1 MASEQDNNGVFLGFY
16 RVTYVAQIRAGSAL
30 MAAVNHRPLG
40 LAVAIVTLVLD
51 QLVKYT
57 VTYPLALKSRM
68 DEGIEILPIF
78 RLRWLENRGVSMGF
92 FHADTNLMR
101 WILVGMTMLIAG
113 FVAVWMWREKAR
125 QDVVALG
132 LVLGGAIGN
141 IVDRIRLGYVVDYAD
156 LHFGEWRPF
165 LIFNLADAAITFGV
179 LILLARALL
188 LREKGAKTES
198 MN

>member
-1 MASEQDNNGVFLGFY
+1 M
-16 RVTYVAQIRAGSAL
+16 SAI
-30 MAAVNHRPLG
+30 NHRPLG
-40 LAVAIVTLVLD
+40 LTVAIVTLALD

-57 VTYPLALKSRM
+57 VTYPLALQSRA
-68 DEGIEILPIF
+68 DAGIEILPFF

-92 FHADTNLMR
+92 FHADNDTMR

-113 FVAVWMWREKAR
+113 FVGVWMWREKAR
-125 QDVVALG
+125 SDVAALG

-141 IVDRIRLGYVVDYAD
+141 IVDRMRLGYVVDYAD

-188 LREKGAKTES
+188 LREKGAKTETLK
-198 MN
+198 

>member
-1 MASEQDNNGVFLGFY
+1 MTAP
-16 RVTYVAQIRAGSAL
+16 
-30 MAAVNHRPLG
+30 AVNHRPLG
-40 LAVAIVTLVLD
+40 LTIAVVTLAVD

-57 VTYPLALKSRM
+57 ATYPLALRSRGE
-68 DEGIEILPIF
+68 EGIDILPIF

-92 FHADTNLMR
+92 FHADTDLMR
-101 WILVGMTMLIAG
+101 WLLVGMTMLIAI
-113 FVAVWMWREKAR
+113 FVGIWMWREKAR
-125 QDVVALG
+125 QDVAALG

-141 IVDRIRLGYVVDYAD
+141 IVDRVRLGYVIDYAD

-165 LIFNLADAAITFGV
+165 LIFNLADAAITIGV

-198 MN
+198 LN